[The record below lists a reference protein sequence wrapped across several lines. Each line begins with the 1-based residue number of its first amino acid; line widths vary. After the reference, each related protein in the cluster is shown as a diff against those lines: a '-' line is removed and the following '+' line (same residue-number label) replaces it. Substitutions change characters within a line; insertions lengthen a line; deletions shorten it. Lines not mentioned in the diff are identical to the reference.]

1 MNEVARALV
10 GTEVL
15 FGLVPMGSGN
25 GLARHLGLSL
35 KFEDALGNATS
46 KSALRIDTGVA
57 NGHPFFNVMG
67 IGFDVEIGMRLNRTK
82 GREFATYIVVG
93 LKTFAFHRSSHYVV
107 VFDGKAFPLNVDL
120 IVVANS

>member
-1 MNEVARALV
+1 MRLFTRRNCAFARVICVGGDGTMNEVARALV

-57 NGHPFFNVMG
+57 NGHPFLTLWALVSM
-67 IGFDVEIGMRLNRTK
+67 
-82 GREFATYIVVG
+82 
-93 LKTFAFHRSSHYVV
+93 
-107 VFDGKAFPLNVDL
+107 
-120 IVVANS
+120 